1 MSTARSEPAV
11 TGRPAP
17 PPDGPADTSPAFAG
31 PADAGPAILAFEREH
46 LRRSREY
53 LGMMRTDVL
62 SLRAMGGDPVSE
74 EYLKADLYRRAEA
87 LKDLPDTP
95 LFFGRL
101 DYLPGAL
108 AGLADGDGLA
118 GGDRPGGRDG
128 LASRAELAESAA
140 AHGDEPAGESFH
152 VGRRHVHDPQGSPV
166 VIDWRA
172 PVSRPFY
179 RASQAEPM
187 GLELRRRF
195 GFSGGELTAFEDED
209 LARPEAAVTAASS
222 RILIDEIERPRSGPM
237 RDIVATIQPDQDDI
251 VRAGV
256 EQTVCVQGAPGTG
269 KTAVGLHRVAYLLYA
284 HAQRL
289 SRGGVLV
296 VGPNAAFLAYIQN
309 VLPALGELD
318 VAQLSVA
325 DLLATVPVRG
335 TDSER
340 AARIKGDARMA
351 EVLRRALWEQ
361 LTEPAEPIML
371 VRGSRRWR
379 VPVYEIA
386 ELTAE
391 LRERGVRYGTGRQML
406 AHRIAHV
413 ILSRME
419 AAGETC
425 DDRTHEAVRRTR
437 PVQAA
442 VDQAWPKADPA
453 RLVFRLLSD
462 PELLSRAADG
472 LLDPAEQEAVRWP
485 VPPRGPGSA
494 RWTAA
499 DAVLIDEAADLLERT
514 PSMAHIV
521 VDEAQDLSPMQCRAI
536 GRRCATGSATV
547 LGDIAQ
553 GTTAWATASWEQMLG
568 HLGKSDADLRVLD
581 TGYRVPREILD
592 FASRLLPQIAPGLS
606 AASSVR
612 HDPGALQIR
621 ELAPAALEET
631 LAAACAEALT
641 RPGSAAVIAADD
653 QLPAAAAV
661 LAAAGIPHALL
672 EGAAVGEQITLVPV
686 TLVKG
691 LEFDQVIVL
700 EPGRIAA
707 AESRGLHRL
716 YVALTRAVSRLTVL
730 HAEPLPAA
738 LR

>member
-1 MSTARSEPAV
+1 MPSDNSGPAAV
-11 TGRPAP
+11 RADH
-17 PPDGPADTSPAFAG
+17 PPDTSDVLG
-31 PADAGPAILAFEREH
+31 SEREH
-46 LRRSREY
+46 LRQSREF
-53 LGMMRTDVL
+53 LGLMRADVL

-101 DYLPGAL
+101 DYGAGAL
-108 AGLADGDGLA
+108 AGRAP
-118 GGDRPGGRDG
+118 GGDPGD
-128 LASRAELAESAA
+128 ELAASAA
-140 AHGDEPAGESFH
+140 AHGDEPAGEHFH

-187 GLELRRRF
+187 GLERRRRF
-195 GFSGGELTAFEDED
+195 GFSGGELTAFEDEHFGRAGEAD
-209 LARPEAAVTAASS
+209 LGTASK
-222 RILIDEIERPRSGPM
+222 ILIEEIERPRSGPM

-251 VRAGV
+251 VRAAV
-256 EQTVCVQGAPGTG
+256 DQSVCVQGAPGTG

-284 HAQRL
+284 HATRL

-296 VGPNAAFLAYIQN
+296 VGPNAAFLAYINN

-318 VAQLSVA
+318 VAQQSVA
-325 DLLATVPVRG
+325 DLLATVPVRSID
-335 TDSER
+335 TDA

-361 LTEPAEPIML
+361 VTEPAEAIML

-379 VPVYEIA
+379 VPAYEIG
-386 ELTAE
+386 ELIDE

-413 ILSRME
+413 ILTRME

-442 VDQAWPKADPA
+442 VDQAWPKADPV

-462 PELLSRAADG
+462 PDLLARASEG
-472 LLDPAEQEAVRWP
+472 LLDDGEQEAIRWP
-485 VPPRGPGSA
+485 APPRGPGSA
-494 RWTAA
+494 RWSAA
-499 DAVLIDEAADLLERT
+499 DAVLVDEAADLIERT

-553 GTTAWATASWEQMLG
+553 GTTAWATTSWAQLLG
-568 HLGKSDADLRVLD
+568 HLGKDEAELRVLD
-581 TGYRVPREILD
+581 TGYRVPRQILD
-592 FASRLLPQIAPGLS
+592 FASRLLPEIAPDL
-606 AASSVR
+606 APATSVR
-612 HDPGALQIR
+612 QDPGALTIW
-621 ELAPAALEET
+621 EV
-631 LAAACAEALT
+631 AAAELTDALVIACEEALT

-653 QLPAAAAV
+653 QLPAVAKA
-661 LAAAGIPHALL
+661 LAAAGVPHALL
-672 EGAAVGEQITLVPV
+672 AGAATAEHITLVPV
-686 TLVKG
+686 TLAKG
-691 LEFDQVIVL
+691 LEFDQVIVA
-700 EPGRIAA
+700 EPHQIAA

-730 HAEPLPAA
+730 HAQPLPAA
-738 LR
+738 LRP